1 MSDCKASLALRQP
14 IPTMPVDDTGLA
26 SWMAYV
32 WNIHDND
39 RRPVAAEAAR
49 QLPQSECVTAAIDA
63 AVAEISQVAA

>member
-1 MSDCKASLALRQP
+1 
-14 IPTMPVDDTGLA
+14 MPVDDTGLA